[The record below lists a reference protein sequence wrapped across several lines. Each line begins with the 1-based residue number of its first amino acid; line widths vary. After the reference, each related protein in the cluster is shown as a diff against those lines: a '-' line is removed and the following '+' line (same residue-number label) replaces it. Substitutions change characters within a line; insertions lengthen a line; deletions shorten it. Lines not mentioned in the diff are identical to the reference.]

1 MIFIASFAERS
12 RTAKVVAGT
21 VLAVLSP
28 GIAAAQPTSPPPVT
42 ILTSSPFAGHGDIFI
57 TPTGDA
63 STYANGPE
71 IIDQQG
77 NLGTQERLDTIER
90 LVSARELLS
99 LGEIE
104 QYKPNEQVSAQRET
118 WRAEYLER
126 ILRVVH
132 HELESAEQ
140 DETPASYES
149 ALKLVS
155 SS

>member
-1 MIFIASFAERS
+1 MSRKAKGKRPAYFNDPENDKLLTITMAVAAELS
-12 RTAKVVAGT
+12 
-21 VLAVLSP
+21 VLR
-28 GIAAAQPTSPPPVT
+28 
-42 ILTSSPFAGHGDIFI
+42 
-57 TPTGDA
+57 
-63 STYANGPE
+63 
-71 IIDQQG
+71 
-77 NLGTQERLDTIER
+77 ERLDTIER
-90 LVSARELLS
+90 LVSARGLLS

-104 QYKPNEQVSAQRET
+104 QYRPNEQVSAQREI